1 MLGIALALSTA
12 LGFAVAP
19 LFARLALQHMRPTT
33 LALISLVTGTILILI
48 LAFAFHTE
56 EVLALGGVA
65 FLWFLLSGVINF
77 PLGRFFEYTS
87 VNLTG
92 VSRTATIIGAAPLFA
107 TIMAVTVGGE
117 TMNPLL
123 IVGTI
128 ATVCGVLLILSQ
140 K

>member
-1 MLGIALALSTA
+1 
-12 LGFAVAP
+12 
-19 LFARLALQHMRPTT
+19 MRPTT

-117 TMNPLL
+117 TMRARLLLGYPLL

>member
-1 MLGIALALSTA
+1 
-12 LGFAVAP
+12 
-19 LFARLALQHMRPTT
+19 MRPTT
-33 LALISLVTGTILILI
+33 LALISLVTGTVLILI

-92 VSRTATIIGAAPLFA
+92 VSRTSTIIGASPLFA
-107 TIMAVTVGGE
+107 SIMAVTVGGE
-117 TMNPLL
+117 TMSPLL

>member
-1 MLGIALALSTA
+1 
-12 LGFAVAP
+12 
-19 LFARLALQHMRPTT
+19 MRPTT

-92 VSRTATIIGAAPLFA
+92 VSRTATIIGAAA
-107 TIMAVTVGGE
+107 AVRDHNGGHRRWRNHETHSSSWARSRQCVGFF
-117 TMNPLL
+117 
-123 IVGTI
+123 
-128 ATVCGVLLILSQ
+128 SY
-140 K
+140 